1 MNTPKDPS
9 EPPRRPGPWDAP
21 SASATASVRIKK
33 RERPEPRIAAG
44 FALGG
49 REIAWAL
56 LSSALL
62 AAWIGWVMG
71 PIYALAGVFGIFV
84 HELGHVLAINR
95 LGCGPGRIHFVPF
108 LGGAATAK
116 KPSPT
121 EFIDV
126 RIALAGPAFGI
137 LAALPFFVAHFA
149 TGERVWAEG
158 AFFIAIINF
167 LNLAPAPPLDGSK
180 ALGPALARIHPQ
192 VERAALVLIGALA
205 IAWAVNRG
213 SFILALFIGLGVF
226 GALRRGRPSAR
237 KLDNRE
243 TGMAV
248 GLYVATAALCFAVLY
263 ASVALMGAASPAA
276 ALAGFM
282 GF

>member
-1 MNTPKDPS
+1 MSTPQDPR

-21 SASATASVRIKK
+21 SASASATVRVKK
-33 RERPEPRIAAG
+33 PPRAEPRIAGG

-62 AAWIGWVMG
+62 AAWIAWAMG
-71 PIYALAGVFGIFV
+71 PIYALAGVFGVFV
-84 HELGHVLAINR
+84 HEFGHVLAINR

-116 KPSPT
+116 RASPT
-121 EFIDV
+121 EFVDV

-137 LAALPFFVAHFA
+137 LAVLPFFAAHFA
-149 TGERVWAEG
+149 TGERIWLEG
-158 AFFIAIINF
+158 AFFISIINL

-192 VERAALVLIGALA
+192 VERVALVLVGALA
-205 IAWAVNRG
+205 VAWAVNRG
-213 SFILALFIGLGVF
+213 SFILALFIGLGIF
-226 GALRRGRPSAR
+226 GALQRGRPSAR

-243 TGMAV
+243 TGAAV
-248 GLYVATAALCFAVLY
+248 GLYLATGAICFAALY
-263 ASVALMGAASPAA
+263 ASLALMGAASPAA
-276 ALAGFM
+276 AFLGFM

>member
-1 MNTPKDPS
+1 
-9 EPPRRPGPWDAP
+9 
-21 SASATASVRIKK
+21 VK
-33 RERPEPRIAAG
+33 RKGERPEPRIAAG

-62 AAWIGWVMG
+62 AAWIGYVMG

-116 KPSPT
+116 RASPT
-121 EFIDV
+121 EFVDV

-137 LAALPFFVAHFA
+137 LAALPFFAAHFA
-149 TGERVWAEG
+149 TGERIWLEG

-248 GLYVATAALCFAVLY
+248 GLYLATAALCFGVLY